1 MRLKKKKKAMLQ
13 VASLDSLSS
22 AAYHLGMTMGDLPC
36 LPGPQLPHFQKG
48 NYRGLLGWSS
58 GHDSTLPVQGAWV
71 PSLVRELRSCLP
83 HGRGGSL

>member
-1 MRLKKKKKAMLQ
+1 MRLKKKKAMLQ

-22 AAYHLGMTMGDLPC
+22 AAYHLGMTVGDLPC

-83 HGRGGSL
+83 LGRGGSL